1 MQKAVRP
8 YSGHIPDLLEGSLLR
23 AFSALFCLVI
33 GLTPAAGSDLQ
44 TRVLSGQVAVLERL
58 ALPDD
63 SMLIVDLTTAD
74 DVPVTGLRS
83 LTDGGQSPFDFTVEA
98 PSEVPL
104 VLRVGLRAMDERFWL
119 SEPVLIPAGE
129 GDVNLGVLRAPRIPA
144 MGLTGLLACGTQLVE
159 IGFLPDTV
167 RFRLNEQ
174 AITLHQQVS
183 ASGVLY
189 VDQDNPATS
198 LHMKGDSGV
207 LRIDGA
213 ELSECTLTRPEQDI
227 TFGVWNISALED
239 TPALFPSRTELVFY
253 PDGRMVASV
262 GCNRLIGGYRR
273 HGGILLVER
282 LASTRM
288 ACPEGLSEQEAKFN
302 AILPKVDGYTMDH
315 EAGRLTL
322 TSGGQSVLRARR

>member
-1 MQKAVRP
+1 M
-8 YSGHIPDLLEGSLLR
+8 LR
-23 AFSALFCLVI
+23 VLTALFCLGI
-33 GLTPAAGSDLQ
+33 GLTSAVASEDQ
-44 TRVLSGQVAVLERL
+44 TRVLTGQVAVLERL

-63 SMLIVDLTTAD
+63 AMLLVDLSTAD
-74 DVPVTGLRS
+74 DVPVKGLRS
-83 LTDGGQSPFDFTVEA
+83 VTEGAQSPFEFTLEA

-104 VLRVGLRAMDERFWL
+104 VLRVGLRAMEERFWL
-119 SEPVLIPAGE
+119 SEPVMIAAGE
-129 GDVNLGVLRAPRIPA
+129 TEVDLGVLRAPRIPA

-167 RFRLNEQ
+167 RIRLNEQ
-174 AITLHQQVS
+174 AITLQQQVA

-189 VDQDNPATS
+189 IDPDNPATS
-198 LHMKGDSGV
+198 LHMKGESGV

-213 ELSECTLTRPEQDI
+213 ELTECTLSRPEEDI

-273 HGGILLVER
+273 HGGILVVER

-288 ACPEGLSEQEAKFN
+288 SCPEGLGEQEVKFN
-302 AILPKVDGYTMDH
+302 AILPKVDGYILDKD
-315 EAGRLTL
+315 AGRLTL